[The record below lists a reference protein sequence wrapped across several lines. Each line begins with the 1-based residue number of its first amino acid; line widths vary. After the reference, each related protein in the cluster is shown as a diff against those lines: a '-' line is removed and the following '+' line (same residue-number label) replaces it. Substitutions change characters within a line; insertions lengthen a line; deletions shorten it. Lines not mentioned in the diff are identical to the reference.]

1 MGNLKIMSVRALIIA
16 AALLCAVL
24 HQSDAVPLRMEQE
37 LQELSTE
44 QDRELSDLNSVGLGV
59 PSSDAKEHSH
69 HGKST
74 HSAKHEASHKA
85 AAKKPQVSC
94 ANAGA
99 DNCHPDNCLCKSAAA
114 NDHKDHVASKG
125 HAHKHGHDDM
135 GESMGESAEISRSEL
150 PQLIED
156 IEPPAD
162 ELAAALSEYGPK

>member
-1 MGNLKIMSVRALIIA
+1 MSLRVLIA

-24 HQSDAVPLRMEQE
+24 QQIDAVPLRMEQE

-44 QDRELSDLNSVGLGV
+44 QDRELSNLNSVELGE
-59 PSSDAKEHSH
+59 PSSGAKEHSH

-74 HSAKHEASHKA
+74 HSAKLEASHKA

-99 DNCHPDNCLCKSAAA
+99 DNCHPDNCLCKSTGGKSAD
-114 NDHKDHVASKG
+114 DHKDHAN
-125 HAHKHGHDDM
+125 KHGHANMHGHDEQDM
-135 GESMGESAEISRSEL
+135 GESMGESDEISSSAL

-162 ELAAALSEYGPK
+162 ELAAALSEYG